1 MSRVARSGGARP
13 GVRPTAIV
21 VVGASA
27 GGVQAL
33 RALVAGLPAS
43 IAAPVVVVLHIPRN
57 APSALAAI
65 LDRAGPMLASTAADG
80 EPLTD
85 GHLYVAP
92 ADRHVLVRGGRL
104 HLSTEP
110 PQNGHRPAI
119 DPLLRTA
126 ALAYGSRTIGIVLSG
141 NRNDGT
147 AGLAAI
153 TERGGTAL
161 VQDPDEAL
169 YPAMPRN
176 ALRAVLGSMA
186 FPVSDLGSEVCRLL
200 AVGRPG

>member
-1 MSRVARSGGARP
+1 MPGP
-13 GVRPTAIV
+13 GVRPTGIV

-33 RALVAGLPAS
+33 RTLVAGLPAS

-65 LDRAGPMLASTAADG
+65 LDRAGPMVASTAAHG
-80 EPLTD
+80 ESLSD

-92 ADRHVLVRGGRL
+92 ADRHVLVRDGRL
-104 HLSTEP
+104 LLSTEP
-110 PQNGHRPAI
+110 PHNGHRPAI

-141 NRNDGT
+141 NRDDGT

-153 TERGGTAL
+153 TERGGAAL
-161 VQDPDEAL
+161 VQDPAEAL

-176 ALRAVLGSMA
+176 ALREVLGSVA
-186 FPVSDLGSEVCRLL
+186 FPVGDLGSEVCRLL
-200 AVGRPG
+200 AVGRSG

>member
-1 MSRVARSGGARP
+1 
-13 GVRPTAIV
+13 V

-33 RALVAGLPAS
+33 RTLVAGLPAS

-65 LDRAGPMLASTAADG
+65 LDRAGPMLASTAAHG
-80 EPLTD
+80 ESLSD

-92 ADRHVLVRGGRL
+92 ADRHVLVRNGRL
-104 HLSTEP
+104 LLSTEP
-110 PQNGHRPAI
+110 PHNGHRPAI

-141 NRNDGT
+141 NRDDGT

-153 TERGGTAL
+153 TERGGAAL

-176 ALRAVLGSMA
+176 ALREVLGSVA
-186 FPVSDLGSEVCRLL
+186 FPVGDLGSEVCRLL
-200 AVGRPG
+200 AVDRPG